1 MTSVQQPHTTSKTRI
16 PGHAFPWRIEP
27 CVGGVDI
34 VNANGEQVA
43 LFETREDAE
52 FVLSAVHT
60 HLRML
65 AEQRKRQERVEG
77 WTAEEI
83 LRREG

>member
-1 MTSVQQPHTTSKTRI
+1 MPAYAKPTNTSKPRI

-27 CVGGVDI
+27 CMGGVDI
-34 VNANGEQVA
+34 VNENDEQVA
-43 LFETREDAE
+43 LFEAREDAE

-65 AEQRKRQERVEG
+65 AEQRKRSL
-77 WTAEEI
+77 EEPVHPTG
-83 LRREG
+83 REG

>member
-16 PGHAFPWRIEP
+16 PGRAFPWRIEP

-34 VNANGEQVA
+34 VNANDEQVA
-43 LFETREDAE
+43 LFEAREDAE
-52 FVLSAVHT
+52 FVLSAAHT